1 MRRRPLYK
9 GHAGDRLSF
18 TEKGHAG
25 LWYTRFFDG
34 FGKDWKT
41 EDVSKP
47 RWVRSA
53 TGPVGSE
60 AGLRSVRRRRD
71 QLAQA
76 LKAEQQIF
84 RLDGPFVTGLGL
96 PHPVENGFLWHP
108 TLGTPYLPASTIKGM
123 LRAWME
129 VWARDEVTKEQVND
143 WFGTA
148 SDKDAS
154 GTAGSL
160 IFFDALPIEPVTLT
174 ADVMTP
180 HMGKWYEQGLKIK
193 DPGRETEK
201 IPADWHDPVP
211 VTFLVVKEAKFQFMI
226 AARNE
231 QARAVL
237 PEILRHLEKA
247 LGIMGIGAKTAV
259 GYGRFTPA
267 EASDAKPEPKA
278 IDPEAKKRV
287 DERYDIA
294 STYPEPVREWVRLA
308 LKTGGWDE
316 MMRRANEWLSTL
328 ESLTPLDERSIT
340 FFWDWMEKNKPDI
353 MTNPDKKK
361 RNNKPAFKSNQIAI
375 AKRLIAL
382 RQRLEDRG

>member
-18 TEKGHAG
+18 PEGGHAG

-41 EDVSKP
+41 EDESKP
-47 RWVRSA
+47 RWIQSA
-53 TGPVGSE
+53 TGLVGSE

-71 QLAQA
+71 QLAGA

-108 TLGTPYLPASTIKGM
+108 TLGTPYLPAGTIKGT

-129 VWARDEVTKEQVND
+129 VWARDEVTEEQVND
-143 WFGTA
+143 WFGTT

-154 GTAGSL
+154 GRAGSL

-193 DPGRETEK
+193 DPSRDTEK

-231 QARAVL
+231 RARTVL

-259 GYGRFTPA
+259 GYGRLSPA
-267 EASDAKPEPKA
+267 EVTEAKPEPKA

-287 DERYDIA
+287 DERYDKA
-294 STYPEPVREWVRLA
+294 STYPEPVREWVRLT

-328 ESLTPLDERSIT
+328 ESLTPLDEQSIT
-340 FFWDWMEKNKPDI
+340 FFWNWMEKNKPGI
-353 MTNPDKKK
+353 MTDPDKKK
-361 RNNKPAFKSNQIAI
+361 KNNKPAFKRNQIAV

-382 RQRLEDRG
+382 RQRLGDRG